1 VIWNAPKIENSVKI
15 AVISKAILRYT
26 AYSPLGL
33 IGLVIRRKRERR
45 ESGGREFVEFALG
58 RTKKSRHLWM

>member
-26 AYSPLGL
+26 ALGL